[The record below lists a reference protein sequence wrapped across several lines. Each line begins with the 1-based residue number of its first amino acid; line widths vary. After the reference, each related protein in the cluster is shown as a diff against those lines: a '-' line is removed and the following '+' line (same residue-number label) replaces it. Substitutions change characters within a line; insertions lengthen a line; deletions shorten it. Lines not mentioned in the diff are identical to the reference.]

1 MRGSDRLN
9 VGRSR
14 RRQRQRVLERVLLGG
29 NHMLMRLPTP
39 RLLLPT
45 LLWLLACLAP
55 APSPAAMEAATPN
68 ATTPAATTPAATTPA
83 AATRLPQLLQQL
95 PDASYADKQT
105 LIKQLAATH
114 DPRVRVVLN
123 ALLEGNLYARSS
135 DHQVFIT
142 RADGDNLALTDP
154 LTAAPAGTA
163 SSDGLTRIGVNNQL
177 RKTLRVA
184 LAQFDLSSPD
194 AGVRR
199 EAVREMLRAVDAQTV
214 EVLRGRLHEEQDKG
228 VRADIRDGLALA
240 DLDSGD
246 ADTRLAAVKT
256 LAGSLNLDVYNRLS
270 SMVEQASDGSYGES
284 DPRVRAAA
292 QSSIRAINRWRI
304 FYSGIQT
311 LLFGLSQGS
320 VLVLAAIGLAI
331 TFGVMGVINMAHGE
345 LMMLG
350 AYTTYVVQLL
360 MPQHIGASILVAI
373 PAAFLVSG
381 LAGIAIERTIVRHL
395 YGRPLETL
403 LATFGLSLVL
413 QQAVRDIFSAN
424 NRPVQSP
431 EWISGQLQINQALSI
446 TYNRLYI
453 IVFTFVLFLVL
464 LQVLKRTRL
473 GLEVRAVAQNR
484 AMAKAMGIR
493 TEWVDA
499 LTFGLG
505 SGIAGIAGVALSQLT
520 NVGPNLGQSYIVDSF
535 MVVVFG
541 GVGNLWGTELGGNAL
556 GIVNKL
562 LEPYS
567 GAVLAK
573 IFVLV
578 FLILFIQRRPRGL
591 FPQKGRAADG

>member
-1 MRGSDRLN
+1 
-9 VGRSR
+9 
-14 RRQRQRVLERVLLGG
+14 
-29 NHMLMRLPTP
+29 MLMCLRAP
-39 RLLLPT
+39 RLLRARRLLTGMPRPAV
-45 LLWLLACLAP
+45 LWLLIGFAPIAMGAAAPTAATGTTTVAPVASPTAAAAVAGPAP
-55 APSPAAMEAATPN
+55 ASTSGADQQ
-68 ATTPAATTPAATTPA
+68 
-83 AATRLPQLLQQL
+83 LSQLLQQL
-95 PDASYADKQT
+95 PQATYADKQA
-105 LIKQLAATH
+105 LIVQLTELH
-114 DPRVRVVLN
+114 DPRVRSLLG
-123 ALLEGNLYARSS
+123 ALLAGNLYARTS
-135 DHQVFIT
+135 DSQVFIT
-142 RADGDNLALTDP
+142 HADGDNLALTDP
-154 LTAAPAGTA
+154 LSGAPAGSVSA
-163 SSDGLTRIGVNNQL
+163 DELTRIGANNQL
-177 RKTLRVA
+177 RKDLRVA

-194 AGVRR
+194 PGVRR
-199 EAVREMLRAVDAQTV
+199 DAVREMLRAVNAQTV
-214 EVLRGRLHEEQDKG
+214 IALRARLAVERDKG
-228 VRADIRDGLALA
+228 VRAEIRDGLALA
-240 DLDSGD
+240 DLDSSE
-246 ADTRLAAVKT
+246 ASTRLAAVKT
-256 LAGSLNLDVYNRLS
+256 LAGSLNTEVYNRLTA
-270 SMVEQASDGSYGES
+270 MVEQNSDGSYAES
-284 DPRVRAAA
+284 DARGRAAA
-292 QSSIRAINRWRI
+292 QVSIRAINRWRI
-304 FYSGIQT
+304 FYAGIQT
-311 LLFGLSQGS
+311 LIFGLSQGS

-345 LMMLG
+345 LIMLG

-360 MPQHIGASILVAI
+360 MPQHIGASIVIAI

-381 LAGIAIERTIVRHL
+381 LAGIAIERGIVRHL

-431 EWISGQLQINQALSI
+431 EWISGELNINEALSI

-453 IVFTFVLFLVL
+453 IVFTFVLFLLL

-473 GLEVRAVAQNR
+473 GLEVRAVSQNR

-505 SGIAGIAGVALSQLT
+505 SGIAGVAGVALSQLT

-591 FPQKGRAADG
+591 FPQKGRAAES